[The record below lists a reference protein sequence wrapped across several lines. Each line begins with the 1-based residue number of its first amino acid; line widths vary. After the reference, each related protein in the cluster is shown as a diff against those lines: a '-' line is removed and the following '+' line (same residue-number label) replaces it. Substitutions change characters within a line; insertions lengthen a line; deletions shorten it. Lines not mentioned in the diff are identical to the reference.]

1 MPASA
6 LQVVV
11 VSMENTFFILGG
23 GGSGV
28 EKVYV
33 VLNSYCEVA

>member
-1 MPASA
+1 
-6 LQVVV
+6 
-11 VSMENTFFILGG
+11 MENTSFVLGG

-33 VLNSYCEVA
+33 VLNSHYGVAQASRTFNI

>member
-11 VSMENTFFILGG
+11 VSNGKLFILGG

-28 EKVYV
+28 EKIYV
-33 VLNSYCEVA
+33 LLYSYCGIA